1 MKHFSLVFIFLN
13 VILMQG
19 QNVVRRKT
27 MMLGSPFEM
36 TVVANDSLQGNLYID
51 QAIAEVKRIENL
63 ISDWIP
69 TTQISTVNQKA

>member
-36 TVVANDSLQGNLYID
+36 TVVAKDSLQGNLYID

>member
-1 MKHFSLVFIFLN
+1 
-13 VILMQG
+13 
-19 QNVVRRKT
+19 
-27 MMLGSPFEM
+27 
-36 TVVANDSLQGNLYID
+36 LQGNLYID

>member
-36 TVVANDSLQGNLYID
+36 TVVAKDSLQGNLYID

-63 ISDWIP
+63 ISDLIP
-69 TTQISTVNQKA
+69 TTQISTFNQKA

>member
-36 TVVANDSLQGNLYID
+36 TVVAKDSLQGNLYID

-69 TTQISTVNQKA
+69 TTQISTFNQKA

>member
-69 TTQISTVNQKA
+69 TTQISTFNQKA